1 MLRGSAL
8 CILPSDS
15 GFADEQTKCNSLR
28 LRIRAGAT
36 RSACNP
42 LAALAGQRTP
52 NPKRRFGPQSSP
64 TPGRRKPEETALGSA
79 ERGAPFWTNARI
91 PSLAGRSV
99 FDRIAARAIC
109 TVRCAAA
116 REFVVPYLSLRSLPS
131 PNRAAGEP
139 ASRDRARRD
148 TPCEGSRGRPLGRAG
163 RSNIENPAAESDV
176 ECISPDRSTAF
187 TNSSKNAA
195 SHRAPVRRV
204 RLRGR
209 EPSGT
214 RRELR

>member
-36 RSACNP
+36 RSA
-42 LAALAGQRTP
+42 
-52 NPKRRFGPQSSP
+52 P

-116 REFVVPYLSLRSLPS
+116 REFVVPYLSLPSLPS

-176 ECISPDRSTAF
+176 ECISPEQI
-187 TNSSKNAA
+187 
-195 SHRAPVRRV
+195 HRIHQQQQECSFPP
-204 RLRGR
+204 RLSNEAGVCFC
-209 EPSGT
+209 GQ
-214 RRELR
+214 LI

>member
-28 LRIRAGAT
+28 RRVPHAT
-36 RSACNP
+36 RSRLSQVSAR
-42 LAALAGQRTP
+42 RTP
-52 NPKRRFGPQSSP
+52 NVGSAPKVPRRQAGASRKRPRWGPRNAARRFGRMPEYLRSP
-64 TPGRRKPEETALGSA
+64 
-79 ERGAPFWTNARI
+79 
-91 PSLAGRSV
+91 V
-99 FDRIAARAIC
+99 DRIAARAIC

-116 REFVVPYLSLRSLPS
+116 REFAVPYLSLRSLPS

-176 ECISPDRSTAF
+176 ECISPEQI
-187 TNSSKNAA
+187 
-195 SHRAPVRRV
+195 HRIHQQQQECSFAP
-204 RLRGR
+204 RLSNEAGVCFC
-209 EPSGT
+209 GQ
-214 RRELR
+214 LI